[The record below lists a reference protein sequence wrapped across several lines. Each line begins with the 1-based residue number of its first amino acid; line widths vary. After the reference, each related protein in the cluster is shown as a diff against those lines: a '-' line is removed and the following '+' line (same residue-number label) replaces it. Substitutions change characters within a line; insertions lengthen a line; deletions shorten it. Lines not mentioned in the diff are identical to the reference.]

1 MMTTTLDDDV
11 NDVIKSL
18 SKFVNKKPSSEF
30 EDKRKKRMQE
40 LANQFL
46 EKLDDVVVNK
56 EIK

>member
-1 MMTTTLDDDV
+1 MTTTLDDDV